1 MLVVYLALAVMA
13 GAIAQRVSGMGF
25 ALVVAPVLIVLI
37 GPFDGV
43 LMVNLCGAVSSC
55 LVITRV
61 WRHIDWK
68 QYALLVVPALFAI
81 IPGTLVSV
89 LIGGPVLQIV
99 VGSILLVAL
108 TISLLVTRSD
118 LIVPRGPAG
127 ILSGATSGFMSA
139 TAGTGGPGVSIYS
152 VLTRW
157 EHRQFAATIQPF
169 FVTLGTVS
177 FTSKVFASDGGLPEY
192 DWWLWVVVIASTVI
206 GLVLGEH
213 LARVVS
219 SRIARFAVIGVSYLG
234 GGVIVIDG
242 VVALAY

>member
-1 MLVVYLALAVMA
+1 MA

-25 ALVVAPVLIVLI
+25 ALVVAPVLILLI

-68 QYALLVVPALFAI
+68 QYLLLAVPALVAI
-81 IPGTLVSV
+81 IPGAIVSV
-89 LIGGPVLQIV
+89 LLGGPVLQIV
-99 VGSILLVAL
+99 VGVILVVAL
-108 TISLLVTRSD
+108 TVSLLVTKSER
-118 LIVPRGPAG
+118 IVPRVPAG
-127 ILSGATSGFMSA
+127 IFSGAASGFMSA
-139 TAGTGGPGVSIYS
+139 TAGIGGPGVSIYS

-177 FTSKVFASDGGLPEY
+177 FTSKVIASEGGLPEY
-192 DWWLWVVVIASTVI
+192 DWWLWVLVIACTII
-206 GLVLGEH
+206 GLILGEY
-213 LARVVS
+213 LTRVVS
-219 SRIARFAVIGVSYLG
+219 ARIARFVVIGVSYLG
-234 GGVIVIDG
+234 GTVAIIDG
-242 VVALAY
+242 TLALAF